1 MNGKKRSRGRL
12 WQDLKILLMLVLIA
26 AAGIGI
32 TLLRGGRAAGQADGL
47 HIVTTVRPLYA
58 AALQLTDGVPDVRVE
73 NLTGSST
80 GCLHDYQLSPAN
92 RLSLARAD
100 LVVLN
105 GAGAEGFLDEVLPQL
120 DASVTDTSAG
130 IELLSGHEH
139 DHEHEED
146 HDHDHEEDHDHEH
159 EDDHDHAVN
168 EHIWVSPTRY
178 AAQVRTLSAALQAA
192 DPAHAAQYAQNAARY
207 LAQIQTTEERMQT
220 LRQRLQG
227 RRCVLFHDSL
237 AYLADELSLQVAAV
251 LPVGEDS
258 GVSAGELAE
267 AERIAREDPTV
278 LLIYDDQYT
287 TRFGSVDRQV
297 PADRVLALDTAV
309 KGEGRADDW
318 LQAMERTLSRLEN
331 IGEG

>member
-1 MNGKKRSRGRL
+1 MEGEKRSRGRL

-26 AAGIGI
+26 VAGIGI
-32 TLLRGGRAAGQADGL
+32 TLLRGGRAVGQADGL

-120 DASVTDTSAG
+120 DAAVADTSAG
-130 IELLSGHEH
+130 IDLLAGHEH
-139 DHEHEED
+139 DHEHDHEEE
-146 HDHDHEEDHDHEH
+146 HDHED
-159 EDDHDHAVN
+159 DHAVN

-178 AAQVRTLSAALQAA
+178 AAQVRTLTAALQAA

-207 LAQIQTTEERMQT
+207 LAQIQATEERMQA

-267 AERIAREDPTV
+267 AERIARGDPAV

-297 PADRVLALDTAV
+297 SADRVLALDTAV

>member
-1 MNGKKRSRGRL
+1 MDGEKRSRGRL
-12 WQDLKILLMLVLIA
+12 WQDLKILLMLALIA
-26 AAGIGI
+26 VVGIGI
-32 TLLRGGRAAGQADGL
+32 TLLRGGRAVGQADGL

-120 DASVTDTSAG
+120 DAAVADTSAG
-130 IELLSGHEH
+130 IDLLAGHEH
-139 DHEHEED
+139 DHEHD
-146 HDHDHEEDHDHEH
+146 H
-159 EDDHDHAVN
+159 EDDHEDDHAVN

-178 AAQVRTLSAALQAA
+178 AAQVRTLTAALQAA
-192 DPAHAAQYAQNAARY
+192 DPAHAAQYVQNAARY
-207 LAQIQTTEERMQT
+207 LAQIQATEERMQA

-267 AERIAREDPTV
+267 AERIARDDPAV

-297 PADRVLALDTAV
+297 SADRVLALDTAV

>member
-1 MNGKKRSRGRL
+1 MEGEKRSRGRL

-26 AAGIGI
+26 VVGIGI
-32 TLLRGGRAAGQADGL
+32 TLLRGGRAVGQADGL

-120 DASVTDTSAG
+120 DAAVADTSAG
-130 IELLSGHEH
+130 IDLLAGHEH
-139 DHEHEED
+139 DHEHDHEEE
-146 HDHDHEEDHDHEH
+146 HDHED
-159 EDDHDHAVN
+159 DHAVN

-178 AAQVRTLSAALQAA
+178 AAQVRTLTAALQAA

-207 LAQIQTTEERMQT
+207 LAQIQAAEERMQA

-267 AERIAREDPTV
+267 AERIARDDPAV

-297 PADRVLALDTAV
+297 SADRVLALDTAV

>member
-12 WQDLKILLMLVLIA
+12 WQNLKILLMLVLIA

-32 TLLRGGRAAGQADGL
+32 TLLRGGRAVGQADGL

-120 DASVTDTSAG
+120 DASVADTSAG
-130 IELLSGHEH
+130 IDLLAGHEH
-139 DHEHEED
+139 DHEH
-146 HDHDHEEDHDHEH
+146 DHEEERDH
-159 EDDHDHAVN
+159 DHDHAVN

-178 AAQVRTLSAALQAA
+178 AAQVRTLTAALQAA
-192 DPAHAAQYAQNAARY
+192 DPAHAAQYVQNAARY
-207 LAQIQTTEERMQT
+207 LAQIQATEERMQA

-267 AERIAREDPTV
+267 AERIARDDPAV

-297 PADRVLALDTAV
+297 SADRVLALDTAV

>member
-1 MNGKKRSRGRL
+1 MNEKKRSRGRL

-26 AAGIGI
+26 VAGIGI
-32 TLLRGGRAAGQADGL
+32 TLLRGGRAVGQADGL

-120 DASVTDTSAG
+120 DAAVADTSAG

-139 DHEHEED
+139 DH
-146 HDHDHEEDHDHEH
+146 DHEEEHDH

-178 AAQVRTLSAALQAA
+178 AAQVRTLTAALQAA

-207 LAQIQTTEERMQT
+207 LAQIQTTEERMQA

-267 AERIAREDPTV
+267 AERIARGDSAV

-297 PADRVLALDTAV
+297 SADRVLALDTAV

>member
-1 MNGKKRSRGRL
+1 MNEKKRSRGRL

-26 AAGIGI
+26 VAGIGI
-32 TLLRGGRAAGQADGL
+32 TLLRGGRAVGQADGL

-120 DASVTDTSAG
+120 DAAVADTSAG
-130 IELLSGHEH
+130 IDLLAGHEH
-139 DHEHEED
+139 DHEHDHEEE
-146 HDHDHEEDHDHEH
+146 HDHED
-159 EDDHDHAVN
+159 DHAVN

-178 AAQVRTLSAALQAA
+178 AAQVRTLTAALQAA

-207 LAQIQTTEERMQT
+207 LAQIQATEERMQA

-267 AERIAREDPTV
+267 AERIARDDPAV

-297 PADRVLALDTAV
+297 SADRVLALDTAV

>member
-1 MNGKKRSRGRL
+1 MNEKKRSRGRL

-26 AAGIGI
+26 VAGIGI
-32 TLLRGGRAAGQADGL
+32 TLLRGGRTVGQADGL

-120 DASVTDTSAG
+120 DAAVADTSTG
-130 IELLSGHEH
+130 IDLLAGHEH
-139 DHEHEED
+139 DHEHDHEEE
-146 HDHDHEEDHDHEH
+146 HDHED
-159 EDDHDHAVN
+159 DHAVN

-178 AAQVRTLSAALQAA
+178 AAQVRTLTAALQAA

-207 LAQIQTTEERMQT
+207 LAQIQATEERMQA

-267 AERIAREDPTV
+267 AERIARGDPAV

-297 PADRVLALDTAV
+297 SADRVLALDTAV

>member
-1 MNGKKRSRGRL
+1 MDGEKRSRGRL

-32 TLLRGGRAAGQADGL
+32 TLLRGGRAVGQADGL

-120 DASVTDTSAG
+120 DAAVADTSAG
-130 IELLSGHEH
+130 IDLLAGHEH
-139 DHEHEED
+139 DHEHDHEEE
-146 HDHDHEEDHDHEH
+146 HDHED
-159 EDDHDHAVN
+159 DHAVN

-178 AAQVRTLSAALQAA
+178 AAQVRTLTAALQAA

-207 LAQIQTTEERMQT
+207 LAQIQATEERMQA

-267 AERIAREDPTV
+267 AERIARDDPAV

-297 PADRVLALDTAV
+297 SADRVLALDTAV

>member
-1 MNGKKRSRGRL
+1 MNEKKRSRGRL

-26 AAGIGI
+26 VAGIGI
-32 TLLRGGRAAGQADGL
+32 TLLRGGRAVGQADGL

-120 DASVTDTSAG
+120 DAAVADTSAG
-130 IELLSGHEH
+130 IDLLAGHEH
-139 DHEHEED
+139 DHE
-146 HDHDHEEDHDHEH
+146 HDHEEDHDHE
-159 EDDHDHAVN
+159 DDHDNAVN

-178 AAQVRTLSAALQAA
+178 AAQVRTLTAALQAA

-207 LAQIQTTEERMQT
+207 LAQIQATEERMQA

-267 AERIAREDPTV
+267 AERIARGDPAV

-297 PADRVLALDTAV
+297 SADRVLALDTAV

>member
-1 MNGKKRSRGRL
+1 MDEKKRSRGRL

-32 TLLRGGRAAGQADGL
+32 TLLRGGRAVGQADGL

-105 GAGAEGFLDEVLPQL
+105 GAGAEGFLNEVLPQL
-120 DASVTDTSAG
+120 DAAVADTSAG
-130 IELLSGHEH
+130 IDLLAGHEH
-139 DHEHEED
+139 DHEHDHEEE
-146 HDHDHEEDHDHEH
+146 HDHED
-159 EDDHDHAVN
+159 DHAVN

-178 AAQVRTLSAALQAA
+178 AAQVRTLTAALQAA

-207 LAQIQTTEERMQT
+207 LAQIQTTEERMQA

-267 AERIAREDPTV
+267 AEHIARGDPAV

-297 PADRVLALDTAV
+297 SADRVLALDTAV

>member
-1 MNGKKRSRGRL
+1 MEGEKRSRGRL

-26 AAGIGI
+26 VVGIGI
-32 TLLRGGRAAGQADGL
+32 TLLRGGRAVGQADGL

-120 DASVTDTSAG
+120 DAAVADTSAG
-130 IELLSGHEH
+130 IDLLAGHEH
-139 DHEHEED
+139 DHEH
-146 HDHDHEEDHDHEH
+146 DHEEEHDH

-178 AAQVRTLSAALQAA
+178 AAQVRTLTAALQAA

-207 LAQIQTTEERMQT
+207 LAQIQTTEERMQA

-267 AERIAREDPTV
+267 AERIARDDPAV

-297 PADRVLALDTAV
+297 SADRVLALDTAV

>member
-1 MNGKKRSRGRL
+1 MNEKKRSCGRL

-32 TLLRGGRAAGQADGL
+32 TLLRGGRAVGQADGL

-58 AALQLTDGVPDVRVE
+58 AALQLTDSVPDVRVE

-120 DASVTDTSAG
+120 DASVADTSAG
-130 IELLSGHEH
+130 IDLLAGHEH
-139 DHEHEED
+139 DHEH
-146 HDHDHEEDHDHEH
+146 DHEEEHDH

-178 AAQVRTLSAALQAA
+178 AAQVRTLTAALQAA

-207 LAQIQTTEERMQT
+207 LAQIQTTEERMQA

-267 AERIAREDPTV
+267 AERIARDDPAV

-297 PADRVLALDTAV
+297 SADRVLALDTAV

>member
-26 AAGIGI
+26 VAGIGI
-32 TLLRGGRAAGQADGL
+32 TLLRGGRAVGQADGL

-120 DASVTDTSAG
+120 DAAVADTSAG
-130 IELLSGHEH
+130 IDLLAGHEH
-139 DHEHEED
+139 DHEH
-146 HDHDHEEDHDHEH
+146 DHEEEHDH
-159 EDDHDHAVN
+159 DHDHAVN

-178 AAQVRTLSAALQAA
+178 AAQVRTLTAALQAA

-207 LAQIQTTEERMQT
+207 LAQIQATEERMQA

-267 AERIAREDPTV
+267 AERIARGDPAV

-297 PADRVLALDTAV
+297 SADRVLALDTAV

>member
-1 MNGKKRSRGRL
+1 MNGKKRSCGRL

-26 AAGIGI
+26 VAGIGI
-32 TLLRGGRAAGQADGL
+32 TLLRGGRAVGQADGL

-120 DASVTDTSAG
+120 DAAVADTSAG
-130 IELLSGHEH
+130 IDLLAGHEH
-139 DHEHEED
+139 DHEH
-146 HDHDHEEDHDHEH
+146 DHEEEHDH

-178 AAQVRTLSAALQAA
+178 AAQVRTLTAALQAA

-207 LAQIQTTEERMQT
+207 LAQIQTTEERMQA

-267 AERIAREDPTV
+267 AERIARDDPAV

-297 PADRVLALDTAV
+297 SADRVLALDTAV

>member
-1 MNGKKRSRGRL
+1 MNEKKRSRGRL

-26 AAGIGI
+26 VVGIGI
-32 TLLRGGRAAGQADGL
+32 TLLRGGRTVGQVDGL

-120 DASVTDTSAG
+120 DAAVADTSAG
-130 IELLSGHEH
+130 IDLLAGHEH
-139 DHEHEED
+139 DHEHDHEEE
-146 HDHDHEEDHDHEH
+146 HDHED
-159 EDDHDHAVN
+159 DHAVN

-178 AAQVRTLSAALQAA
+178 AAQVRTLTAALQAA

-207 LAQIQTTEERMQT
+207 LAQIQATEERMQA

-267 AERIAREDPTV
+267 AERIARDDPAV

-297 PADRVLALDTAV
+297 SADRVLALDTAV

>member
-32 TLLRGGRAAGQADGL
+32 TLLRGGRAVGQADGL

-120 DASVTDTSAG
+120 DAAVADTSAG
-130 IELLSGHEH
+130 IDLLAGHEH
-139 DHEHEED
+139 DHEH
-146 HDHDHEEDHDHEH
+146 DHEEEHDH

-178 AAQVRTLSAALQAA
+178 AAQVRTLTAALQAA

-207 LAQIQTTEERMQT
+207 LAQIQTTEERMQA

-267 AERIAREDPTV
+267 AERIARGDPAV

-297 PADRVLALDTAV
+297 SADRVLALDTAV

>member
-1 MNGKKRSRGRL
+1 MNEKKRSRGRL

-26 AAGIGI
+26 VVGIGI
-32 TLLRGGRAAGQADGL
+32 TLLRGGRAVGQADGL

-120 DASVTDTSAG
+120 DASVADTSAG
-130 IELLSGHEH
+130 IDLLAGHEH
-139 DHEHEED
+139 DHEHDHEEE
-146 HDHDHEEDHDHEH
+146 HDHED
-159 EDDHDHAVN
+159 DHAVN

-178 AAQVRTLSAALQAA
+178 AAQVRTLTAALQAA

-207 LAQIQTTEERMQT
+207 LTQIQATEERMQA

-267 AERIAREDPTV
+267 AERIARDDPAV

-297 PADRVLALDTAV
+297 SADRVLALDTAV

>member
-1 MNGKKRSRGRL
+1 MNGKKRSCGRL

-32 TLLRGGRAAGQADGL
+32 TLLRGGRAVGQADGL

-120 DASVTDTSAG
+120 DAAVADTSAG

-139 DHEHEED
+139 DH
-146 HDHDHEEDHDHEH
+146 DHEEDHEH

-178 AAQVRTLSAALQAA
+178 AAQVRTLTAALQAA
-192 DPAHAAQYAQNAARY
+192 DPAHAAQYVQNAARY
-207 LAQIQTTEERMQT
+207 LAQIQTTEERMQA

-267 AERIAREDPTV
+267 AERIARDDPAV

-297 PADRVLALDTAV
+297 SADRVLALDTAV

-318 LQAMERTLSRLEN
+318 LQAMERTLLRLEN

>member
-1 MNGKKRSRGRL
+1 MDEKKRSRGRL

-32 TLLRGGRAAGQADGL
+32 TLLRGGRAVGQADGL

-100 LVVLN
+100 LVLLN

-120 DASVTDTSAG
+120 DAAVADTSAG
-130 IELLSGHEH
+130 IDLLAGHEH
-139 DHEHEED
+139 DHEH
-146 HDHDHEEDHDHEH
+146 DHEEEH
-159 EDDHDHAVN
+159 DHDHAVN

-178 AAQVRTLSAALQAA
+178 AAQVRTLTAALQAA

-207 LAQIQTTEERMQT
+207 LAQIQATEERMQA

-267 AERIAREDPTV
+267 AERIARDDPAV

-297 PADRVLALDTAV
+297 SADRVLALDTAV

>member
-1 MNGKKRSRGRL
+1 MNGKKRSCGRL

-32 TLLRGGRAAGQADGL
+32 TLLRGGRAVGQADGL

-120 DASVTDTSAG
+120 DAAVADTSAG
-130 IELLSGHEH
+130 IDLLAGHEH
-139 DHEHEED
+139 DHEHDHEEE
-146 HDHDHEEDHDHEH
+146 HDHED
-159 EDDHDHAVN
+159 DHAVN

-178 AAQVRTLSAALQAA
+178 AAQVRTLTAALQAA
-192 DPAHAAQYAQNAARY
+192 DPAHAAQYAQNAAHY
-207 LAQIQTTEERMQT
+207 LAQIQATEERMQA

-267 AERIAREDPTV
+267 AERIARDDPAV

-297 PADRVLALDTAV
+297 SADRVLALDTAV

>member
-1 MNGKKRSRGRL
+1 MNEKKRSRGRL

-26 AAGIGI
+26 VAGIGI
-32 TLLRGGRAAGQADGL
+32 TLLRGGRAVGQADGL

-120 DASVTDTSAG
+120 DAAVADTSTG

-139 DHEHEED
+139 DHDHEED
-146 HDHDHEEDHDHEH
+146 HDHDH

-178 AAQVRTLSAALQAA
+178 AAQVRTLTAALQAA

-207 LAQIQTTEERMQT
+207 LAQIQATEERMQA

-267 AERIAREDPTV
+267 AERIARDDPAV

-297 PADRVLALDTAV
+297 SADRVLALDTAV

>member
-1 MNGKKRSRGRL
+1 MDGEKCSRGRL

-32 TLLRGGRAAGQADGL
+32 TLLRGGRAVGQADGL

-120 DASVTDTSAG
+120 DAAVADTSAG

-139 DHEHEED
+139 DHDHEEE
-146 HDHDHEEDHDHEH
+146 HDHED
-159 EDDHDHAVN
+159 DHAVN

-178 AAQVRTLSAALQAA
+178 AAQVRTLTAALQAA

-207 LAQIQTTEERMQT
+207 LAQIQAIEERMQA

-267 AERIAREDPTV
+267 AERIARDDPAV

-297 PADRVLALDTAV
+297 SADRVLALDTAV

>member
-1 MNGKKRSRGRL
+1 MNEKKRSRGRL
-12 WQDLKILLMLVLIA
+12 WQNLKILLMLVLIA
-26 AAGIGI
+26 VAGIGI
-32 TLLRGGRAAGQADGL
+32 TLLRGGRAVGQADGL

-120 DASVTDTSAG
+120 DAAVADTSAG

-139 DHEHEED
+139 DH
-146 HDHDHEEDHDHEH
+146 DHEEEHDH

-178 AAQVRTLSAALQAA
+178 AAQVRTLTAALQAA

-207 LAQIQTTEERMQT
+207 LAQIQTTEERMQA

-267 AERIAREDPTV
+267 AERIARDDPAV

-297 PADRVLALDTAV
+297 SADRVLALDTAV

>member
-1 MNGKKRSRGRL
+1 MNEKKRSRGRL

-26 AAGIGI
+26 VAGIGI
-32 TLLRGGRAAGQADGL
+32 TLLRGGRAVGQADGL

-105 GAGAEGFLDEVLPQL
+105 SAGAEGFLDEVLPQL
-120 DASVTDTSAG
+120 DAAVADTSAG

-139 DHEHEED
+139 DH
-146 HDHDHEEDHDHEH
+146 DHEEEHDH

-178 AAQVRTLSAALQAA
+178 AAQVRTLTAALQAA

-207 LAQIQTTEERMQT
+207 LAQIQATEERMQA

-267 AERIAREDPTV
+267 AERIARDDPAV

-297 PADRVLALDTAV
+297 SADRVLALDTAV

>member
-1 MNGKKRSRGRL
+1 MEGEKRSRGRL

-26 AAGIGI
+26 VAGIGI
-32 TLLRGGRAAGQADGL
+32 TLLRGGRAVGQADGL

-120 DASVTDTSAG
+120 DAAVADTSAG

-139 DHEHEED
+139 DH
-146 HDHDHEEDHDHEH
+146 DHEEEHDH

-178 AAQVRTLSAALQAA
+178 AAQVRTLTAALQAA

-207 LAQIQTTEERMQT
+207 LAQIQATEERMQA

-267 AERIAREDPTV
+267 AERIARGDPAV

-297 PADRVLALDTAV
+297 SADRVLALDTAV

>member
-1 MNGKKRSRGRL
+1 MDGEKSSRGRL

-32 TLLRGGRAAGQADGL
+32 TLLRGGRAVGQADGL

-120 DASVTDTSAG
+120 DAAVADTSAG
-130 IELLSGHEH
+130 IDLLAGHEH
-139 DHEHEED
+139 DHEHDHEEE
-146 HDHDHEEDHDHEH
+146 HDHED
-159 EDDHDHAVN
+159 DHAVN

-178 AAQVRTLSAALQAA
+178 AAQVRTLTAALQAA

-207 LAQIQTTEERMQT
+207 LAQIQATEERMQA

-267 AERIAREDPTV
+267 AEHIARGDPAV

-297 PADRVLALDTAV
+297 SADRVLALDTAV

>member
-1 MNGKKRSRGRL
+1 MDGEKCSRGRL

-32 TLLRGGRAAGQADGL
+32 TLLRGGRAVGQADVL

-120 DASVTDTSAG
+120 DAAVADTSAG
-130 IELLSGHEH
+130 IDLLAGHEH
-139 DHEHEED
+139 DHEHD
-146 HDHDHEEDHDHEH
+146 H

-178 AAQVRTLSAALQAA
+178 AAQVRTLTAALQAA
-192 DPAHAAQYAQNAARY
+192 DSAHAAQYAQNAARY
-207 LAQIQTTEERMQT
+207 LAQIQTTEERMQA
-220 LRQRLQG
+220 LRQRMQG

-267 AERIAREDPTV
+267 AERIARDDPAV

-297 PADRVLALDTAV
+297 SADRVLALDTAV

>member
-1 MNGKKRSRGRL
+1 MNEKKRSRGRL

-26 AAGIGI
+26 VAGIGI
-32 TLLRGGRAAGQADGL
+32 TLLRGGRAVGQADGL

-120 DASVTDTSAG
+120 DAAVADTSAG
-130 IELLSGHEH
+130 IDLLAGHEH
-139 DHEHEED
+139 DHEH
-146 HDHDHEEDHDHEH
+146 DHEEEHDH

-178 AAQVRTLSAALQAA
+178 AAQVRTLTAALQAA

-207 LAQIQTTEERMQT
+207 LAQIQATEERMQA
-220 LRQRLQG
+220 LLQRLQG

-267 AERIAREDPTV
+267 AERIARGDPAV

-287 TRFGSVDRQV
+287 MRFGSVDRQV
-297 PADRVLALDTAV
+297 SADRVLALDTAV

>member
-1 MNGKKRSRGRL
+1 MNEKKRSRGRL

-32 TLLRGGRAAGQADGL
+32 TLLRGGRAVGQADGL

-92 RLSLARAD
+92 RLSLARAN

-120 DASVTDTSAG
+120 DAAVADTSAG
-130 IELLSGHEH
+130 IDLLAGHEH
-139 DHEHEED
+139 DHEH
-146 HDHDHEEDHDHEH
+146 DHEEEHDH

-178 AAQVRTLSAALQAA
+178 AAQVRTLTAALQAA

-207 LAQIQTTEERMQT
+207 LAQIQATEERMQA

-267 AERIAREDPTV
+267 AERIARDDPAV

-297 PADRVLALDTAV
+297 SADRVLALDTAV

>member
-1 MNGKKRSRGRL
+1 MDGEKRSRGRL

-26 AAGIGI
+26 VVGIGI
-32 TLLRGGRAAGQADGL
+32 TLLRGGRAVGQADGL

-120 DASVTDTSAG
+120 DAAVADTSAG
-130 IELLSGHEH
+130 IDLLAGHEH
-139 DHEHEED
+139 DHEH
-146 HDHDHEEDHDHEH
+146 DHEEEHDH

-178 AAQVRTLSAALQAA
+178 AAQVRTLTAALQAA

-207 LAQIQTTEERMQT
+207 LAQIQATEERMQA

-267 AERIAREDPTV
+267 AERIARGDPAV

-297 PADRVLALDTAV
+297 SADRVLALDTAV

>member
-26 AAGIGI
+26 AVGIGI
-32 TLLRGGRAAGQADGL
+32 TLLRGGRAVGQADGL

-120 DASVTDTSAG
+120 DASVADTSAG
-130 IELLSGHEH
+130 IDLLAGHEH
-139 DHEHEED
+139 DHEH
-146 HDHDHEEDHDHEH
+146 DHEEERDH
-159 EDDHDHAVN
+159 DHDHAVN

-178 AAQVRTLSAALQAA
+178 AAQVRTLTAALQAA

-207 LAQIQTTEERMQT
+207 LAQIQATEERMQA

-267 AERIAREDPTV
+267 AERIARGDPAV

-297 PADRVLALDTAV
+297 SADRVLALDTAV

>member
-1 MNGKKRSRGRL
+1 MNGKKRSCGRL

-32 TLLRGGRAAGQADGL
+32 TLLRGGRAVGQADGL

-120 DASVTDTSAG
+120 DAAVADTSAG
-130 IELLSGHEH
+130 IDLLAGHEH
-139 DHEHEED
+139 DHEHDHEEE
-146 HDHDHEEDHDHEH
+146 HDHED
-159 EDDHDHAVN
+159 DHAVN

-178 AAQVRTLSAALQAA
+178 AAQVRTLTAALQAA
-192 DPAHAAQYAQNAARY
+192 DPAHAAQYAQNAAHY
-207 LAQIQTTEERMQT
+207 LAQIQATEERMQA

-267 AERIAREDPTV
+267 AERIARDDPAV

-297 PADRVLALDTAV
+297 SADRVLALDTAV

-318 LQAMERTLSRLEN
+318 QQAMERTLSRLEN

>member
-1 MNGKKRSRGRL
+1 MNEKKRSRGRL

-26 AAGIGI
+26 VVGIGI
-32 TLLRGGRAAGQADGL
+32 TLLRGGRAVGQADGL

-120 DASVTDTSAG
+120 DAAVADTSAG
-130 IELLSGHEH
+130 IDLLAGHEH
-139 DHEHEED
+139 DHEHDHEEE
-146 HDHDHEEDHDHEH
+146 HDHED
-159 EDDHDHAVN
+159 DHAVN

-178 AAQVRTLSAALQAA
+178 AAQVRTLTAALQAA

-207 LAQIQTTEERMQT
+207 LAQIQATEERMQA

-227 RRCVLFHDSL
+227 RRCVLFHESL

-267 AERIAREDPTV
+267 AERIARDDPAV
-278 LLIYDDQYT
+278 LLIYDDPYT

-297 PADRVLALDTAV
+297 SADRVLALDTAV

>member
-1 MNGKKRSRGRL
+1 MNEKKRSRGRL

-26 AAGIGI
+26 VAGIGI
-32 TLLRGGRAAGQADGL
+32 TLLRGGRAVGQADGL

-120 DASVTDTSAG
+120 DAAVADTSAG
-130 IELLSGHEH
+130 IDLLAGHEH
-139 DHEHEED
+139 DHEH
-146 HDHDHEEDHDHEH
+146 DHEEEH
-159 EDDHDHAVN
+159 DHDHAVN

-178 AAQVRTLSAALQAA
+178 AAQVRTLTAALQAA

-207 LAQIQTTEERMQT
+207 LAQIQATEERMQA

-267 AERIAREDPTV
+267 AERIARDDPAV

-297 PADRVLALDTAV
+297 SADRVLALDTAV

>member
-1 MNGKKRSRGRL
+1 MDEKKRSRGRL

-32 TLLRGGRAAGQADGL
+32 TLLRGGRAVGQADGL

-100 LVVLN
+100 LVLLI

-120 DASVTDTSAG
+120 DAAVADTSAG
-130 IELLSGHEH
+130 IDLLAGHEH
-139 DHEHEED
+139 DHEH
-146 HDHDHEEDHDHEH
+146 DHEEEH
-159 EDDHDHAVN
+159 DHDHAVN

-178 AAQVRTLSAALQAA
+178 AAQVRTLTAALQAA

-207 LAQIQTTEERMQT
+207 LAQIQATEERMQA

-267 AERIAREDPTV
+267 AERIARDDPAV

-297 PADRVLALDTAV
+297 SADRVLALDTAV

>member
-1 MNGKKRSRGRL
+1 MDGEKSSRGRL

-26 AAGIGI
+26 VAGIGI
-32 TLLRGGRAAGQADGL
+32 TLLRGGRAVGQADGL

-120 DASVTDTSAG
+120 DAAVADTSAG
-130 IELLSGHEH
+130 IDLLAGHEH
-139 DHEHEED
+139 DHEH
-146 HDHDHEEDHDHEH
+146 DHEEEHDH

-178 AAQVRTLSAALQAA
+178 AAQVRTLTAALQAA

-207 LAQIQTTEERMQT
+207 LAQIQATEERMQA

-267 AERIAREDPTV
+267 AEHIARGDPAV

-297 PADRVLALDTAV
+297 SADRVLALDTAV

-331 IGEG
+331 IGE